1 METSSETANPAVF
14 RSNRGKNLQLVGE
27 RTAPGTPDIAA
38 RQAALEAKEAQ
49 LKAALATVQAAF
61 DILGAHAR
69 SMVALVATVCVF
81 AWAVYDAQSAKII
94 GATVFAAMVLWPCLW
109 MDRR

>member
-1 METSSETANPAVF
+1 MEPETPAVF

-27 RTAPGTPDIAA
+27 RTATAPDAA

-69 SMVALVATVCVF
+69 AMVALVAAVLVF
-81 AWAVYDAQSAKII
+81 AWAVFDPQWSKII